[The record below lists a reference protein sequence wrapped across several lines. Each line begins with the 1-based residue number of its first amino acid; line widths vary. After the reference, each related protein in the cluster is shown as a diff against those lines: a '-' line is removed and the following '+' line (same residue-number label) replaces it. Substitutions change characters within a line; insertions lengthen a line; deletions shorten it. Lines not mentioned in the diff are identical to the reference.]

1 MESAL
6 WESWLYVLSLLLS
19 PCVKVHKDRNRT
31 TNFFYINIKIKINI
45 NIEYIISHGLSTTYF
60 IGSERTSL

>member
-1 MESAL
+1 M
-6 WESWLYVLSLLLS
+6 LSLLLS